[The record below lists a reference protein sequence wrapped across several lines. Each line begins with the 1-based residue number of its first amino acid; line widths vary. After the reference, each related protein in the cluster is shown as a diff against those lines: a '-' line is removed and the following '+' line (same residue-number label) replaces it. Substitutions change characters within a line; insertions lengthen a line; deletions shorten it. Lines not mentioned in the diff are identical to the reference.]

1 VVEVRSKTDSLTY
14 LQDKMN
20 EYLANGCQ
28 HGWLIDRLEKKAYIY
43 RPTKEVEIVATFE
56 LALYGEDV
64 LPNFVF
70 ELKWIQ

>member
-1 VVEVRSKTDSLTY
+1 MQTPV
-14 LQDKMN
+14 
-20 EYLANGCQ
+20 
-28 HGWLIDRLEKKAYIY
+28 LIKIAYIY
-43 RPTKEVEIVATFE
+43 RPTKEVEIVPTFE